1 MKKLLSDKQD
11 AYLRKIAPGRSTK
24 ECVDALNKRFNAHFT
39 RSQIQNYKNNHRI
52 LSGKNCWEFVD
63 YEKHRKYP
71 EEVRNFIFENY
82 KGTGHKKMSELIK
95 EKFDYDMT
103 PKQVDSFYGNNHLN
117 SGITGW
123 FEKGIVP
130 KNKGKRL
137 VDYMSPEMIERSKP
151 TRFKPGQMPHNTVPV
166 GTVKELKDG
175 YLWVKI
181 NNQLKPKS
189 KRVNWKPLHHIMYEF
204 YNGTVP
210 EGHDVMFL
218 DGNVKNFSKDNL
230 EVITK
235 AERLYLNRHNFISS
249 DPTITRSGLV
259 LARMMNK
266 TYKRKNQNGK

>member
-1 MKKLLSDKQD
+1 
-11 AYLRKIAPGRSTK
+11 
-24 ECVDALNKRFNAHFT
+24 
-39 RSQIQNYKNNHRI
+39 
-52 LSGKNCWEFVD
+52 
-63 YEKHRKYP
+63 
-71 EEVRNFIFENY
+71 
-82 KGTGHKKMSELIK
+82 
-95 EKFDYDMT
+95 
-103 PKQVDSFYGNNHLN
+103 
-117 SGITGW
+117 
-123 FEKGIVP
+123 
-130 KNKGKRL
+130 
-137 VDYMSPEMIERSKP
+137 MSPEMIERSKP

-166 GTVKELKDG
+166 GTVKELTDG

-204 YNGTVP
+204 YNGPVP